1 MFTAPYIQVDIVAF
15 SFLSVKSIRLMLKMS
30 LSLY

>member
-15 SFLSVKSIRLMLKMS
+15 SFLSVKSIRLMWS
-30 LSLY
+30 VWSY